1 MTPSRGTK
9 TLNALGFLNITDTLE
24 LALMIWF
31 SFHLLTRFFPLVV
44 LAQVT
49 RYDDLVFSR
58 HLTRFFPLFVFHLV
72 TRFIVLVFYNALA
85 MQLCD

>member
-1 MTPSRGTK
+1 
-9 TLNALGFLNITDTLE
+9 
-24 LALMIWF
+24 
-31 SFHLLTRFFPLVV
+31 LVV